1 MVYSAGMDGLK
12 SNQKQLKDLSSKV
25 IESCF
30 AYYAA
35 KKRDNKAKQ
44 KKLVNKELAENVRYS
59 FKVGIYS

>member
-1 MVYSAGMDGLK
+1 MVYSSGMDGLK

-44 KKLVNKELAENVRYS
+44 KKLVSKE
-59 FKVGIYS
+59 